1 MKTLPVPGHLSTVF
15 RLDARVK
22 NMGDKENYHMD
33 LEEFRK
39 NGYAAIDWVVDYLK
53 NVESYPVLSQVAPGD
68 IRAKLPDSAP
78 TKGES
83 FESMLKDV
91 NDIVMPGIT
100 HWQSPNFFAYFPGN
114 SSAPAILGEILS
126 AGLSVQ
132 GMLWATSP
140 ACTEVETHV
149 MDWLVKMLD
158 LPEKFLSHTQGGG
171 VIQHS
176 ASDATL
182 CALLAAREKVSDV
195 NKVGGTGKLIA
206 YTSAQAHSSI
216 EKACMISGIGT
227 ENLRL
232 IEVDDMYRMKPEALD
247 AQIQADIDAGLTPF
261 FVCTCVGTTSSLAL
275 DPVADMAAVTRKH
288 NLWLHVDAA
297 MAGPAAIC
305 PEFRFINE
313 GVEDAD
319 SYTFNPHKWMFT
331 NFDCNAFF
339 VADRAALINA
349 LSILPEYLKNE
360 ATIAGAVFDY
370 RDWHIPL
377 GRRFRALKLWFVI
390 RHYGVEGLQHHI
402 RNHIA
407 MAQAFK
413 NWVVESDGFELVV
426 DNPLNTICFRHKDG
440 DELTEQIMQEVNA
453 SGRAYLT
460 HTKLDGKYTIRFAV
474 GQTRTEMRHVE
485 NAWAL
490 IQEAAESAH

>member
-1 MKTLPVPGHLSTVF
+1 MT
-15 RLDARVK
+15 
-22 NMGDKENYHMD
+22 NKESYHMD
-33 LEEFRK
+33 PETFRRQA
-39 NGYAAIDWVVDYLK
+39 YAAIDWVVEYMK
-53 NVESYPVLSQVAPGD
+53 NVEDYPVLSQASPGD
-68 IRAKLPDSAP
+68 IRRQLPDTAP
-78 TKGES
+78 EKGES
-83 FESMLKDV
+83 FEAMLSDIKE
-91 NDIVMPGIT
+91 IVMPGIT

-114 SSAPAILGEILS
+114 SSGPAILGEILS

-149 MDWLVKMLD
+149 MDWLVDMLA
-158 LPEKFLSHTQGGG
+158 LPQKFKSGSKGGG

-182 CALLAAREKVSDV
+182 CALLAARERVSEGGV
-195 NKVGGTGKLIA
+195 NKAGGTGKLVA

-216 EKACMISGIGT
+216 EKACMIAGIGT
-227 ENLRL
+227 DNLRL
-232 IEVDDMYRMKPEALD
+232 VKVDEEFRMRADALD
-247 AQIQADIDAGLTPF
+247 TQIQEDIAAGLTPF

-275 DPVADMAAVTRKH
+275 DDVAAMAKVSGKYG
-288 NLWLHVDAA
+288 LWLHVDAA

-360 ATIAGAVFDY
+360 ATNAGAVFDY

-390 RHYGVEGLQHHI
+390 RHYGVEGLQFHI
-402 RNHIA
+402 RKHVS
-407 MAQAFK
+407 MAQQFK
-413 NWVVESDGFELVV
+413 QWVVDSEIFKLLV
-426 DNPLNTICFRHKDG
+426 DNPLNLVCFHHRDG
-440 DELTEQIMQEVNA
+440 DEVSEKILQQVND
-453 SGRAYLT
+453 SGKAYLT
-460 HTKLDGKYTIRFAV
+460 HTKLDGKYTIRLAV
-474 GQTRTEMRHVE
+474 GQTHTEERHLE
-485 NAWAL
+485 QTWNL
-490 IQEAAESAH
+490 LNDIAAKI